1 MGHLLGGFVRAGVAD
16 CGSLTLSG
24 ALPKSGTGVG
34 HVSGGEA
41 GLDLKRTSS
50 LEDRAV
56 AATHCCSSDPGG
68 HSVGGGE
75 TPLDTFLPKLLRI
88 MGTKL
93 SWPQEG
99 GVLEGL
105 SH

>member
-1 MGHLLGGFVRAGVAD
+1 MAPRPM
-16 CGSLTLSG
+16 SG

-41 GLDLKRTSS
+41 GLDLKRTSP

-56 AATHCCSSDPGG
+56 AATHSCPSDPGG
-68 HSVGGGE
+68 HPVRRAES
-75 TPLDTFLPKLLRI
+75 PLDTFLPKLLCM

-93 SWPQEG
+93 SWQQEG